1 MSIFG
6 LHALYL
12 TQKPCLPLHLL
23 QPWQTQ
29 FLCGSSDFSMLTFIA
44 RWPKNWSI
52 PEYNICFVSVYEYIN
67 KPKCFALHKFMFPY
81 SLAPFFNSRFRT
93 AFDRMSGSEPA
104 MFAILSYA
112 LSLILT
118 VLYMRHNMHEFT
130 NSDKLMPLLFS
141 YAYQYHQGGTVIS
154 AFDFSFNE
162 NCIFNCWITFILYSR
177 SSHLNLTQS
186 RHSKLFTVFSS
197 LQTDPFMHCTIQI
210 VSFCWAGHAT
220 NL

>member
-1 MSIFG
+1 MFTSTSIN
-6 LHALYL
+6 LNVLRY
-12 TQKPCLPLHLL
+12 TN
-23 QPWQTQ
+23 
-29 FLCGSSDFSMLTFIA
+29 LCSPIA
-44 RWPKNWSI
+44 WR
-52 PEYNICFVSVYEYIN
+52 
-67 KPKCFALHKFMFPY
+67 
-81 SLAPFFNSRFRT
+81 R
-93 AFDRMSGSEPA
+93 
-104 MFAILSYA
+104 
-112 LSLILT
+112 SLILVFVQRLT
-118 VLYMRHNMHEFT
+118 GCRDLSLRCLPYWATPYPSSSLYMRHNMHEFT

-162 NCIFNCWITFILYSR
+162 NSIFNCWITFILYSR

-210 VSFCWAGHAT
+210 VSFCWARHAT

>member
-1 MSIFG
+1 MQLKWDHKKQSFLSTLLKKLFLSVKQVEQTERTSAEADSTIYTYSILIMSIFG
-6 LHALYL
+6 
-12 TQKPCLPLHLL
+12 LPLHLL

-118 VLYMRHNMHEFT
+118 VYEAQ
-130 NSDKLMPLLFS
+130 
-141 YAYQYHQGGTVIS
+141 YAWVH
-154 AFDFSFNE
+154 
-162 NCIFNCWITFILYSR
+162 
-177 SSHLNLTQS
+177 
-186 RHSKLFTVFSS
+186 
-197 LQTDPFMHCTIQI
+197 
-210 VSFCWAGHAT
+210 
-220 NL
+220 